1 MIIYSVN
8 NVSGS
13 IDRTI
18 LDSFNRMYPVLFIGK
33 SLVFTEWYCIL
44 ILCSSQDATVHI
56 LQLYFMVHMMA
67 LCNSH
72 CDVLQ
77 FIQCILNNVY
87 IFCKSKLFYT
97 RHRISC
103 LTSLLDSDIIYNTGM
118 LVSCHYDEARTGLT
132 TFMSIRRKEY

>member
-1 MIIYSVN
+1 M
-8 NVSGS
+8 
-13 IDRTI
+13 
-18 LDSFNRMYPVLFIGK
+18 
-33 SLVFTEWYCIL
+33 
-44 ILCSSQDATVHI
+44 QI

-132 TFMSIRRKEY
+132 TVMSIRRKEY